1 METMTEVPFNFQRT
15 VNPRAGS
22 TGLGFRT
29 GGTTPVTPASP
40 AVSQTNAFTTFWETT
55 RANLGRTWLGTG
67 AEGWESDDEVV
78 WAMLVLDQYS
88 TANAGEKVKA
98 QDIIAKRQRA
108 GSGAAG
114 GGGPSTAQNAAGIKA
129 ELENLAGLFGL
140 PERDWSDLS
149 WQAASNNWNA
159 AMIRDAVAN
168 QISMESSK
176 REGLV
181 KNVITKS
188 RDVAANYLVNVGD
201 EEALGWAKKI
211 ARGEMEEESIV
222 ASVRDRAKA
231 QYYWLAPAIDQG
243 VTLKEYFQPH
253 RETIAKLMEVSAE
266 SVDFMNDPTWNK
278 VVRYMSPD
286 QEGVREMNL
295 GEVEKYVRQQ
305 DGWKAT
311 SNAKTVAASAA
322 ASIGRIFGA
331 L

>member
-1 METMTEVPFNFQRT
+1 MTEIPFNFQRT

-29 GGTTPVTPASP
+29 GAAVPATPAIK
-40 AVSQTNAFTTFWETT
+40 QTNDFTNFWETT
-55 RANLGRTWLGTG
+55 RANLGRTWMGSG
-67 AEGWESDDEVV
+67 AEGWENDDEVV

-88 TANAGEKVKA
+88 TASAGDRVKA

-108 GSGAAG
+108 GSGAG
-114 GGGPSTAQNAAGIKA
+114 GSGPTTAQNAAGIKA

-168 QISMESSK
+168 QITMESSK
-176 REGLV
+176 REGIV

-188 RDVAANYLVNVGD
+188 RDVAANYFVNVGD

-266 SVDFMNDPTWNK
+266 SVDFINNPKWNK
-278 VVRYMSPD
+278 VVRNVLPE
-286 QEGVREMNL
+286 QQGVREMNL
-295 GEVEKYVRQQ
+295 GEVEEYVRQQ
-305 DGWKAT
+305 EEWKNT
-311 SNAKTVAASAA
+311 KNAKTTANGAVAA
-322 ASIGRIFGA
+322 IGRIFGA
-331 L
+331 I

>member
-29 GGTTPVTPASP
+29 GAATPASP
-40 AVSQTNAFTTFWETT
+40 AINQTNAFTTFWEGA
-55 RANLGRTWLGTG
+55 RSKIGNTWLGTPY
-67 AEGWESDDEVV
+67 EGYENDDNVV
-78 WAMLVLDQYS
+78 WAQLVLDPYS
-88 TANAGEKVKA
+88 TASAAERYKA
-98 QDIIAKRQRA
+98 QSIMDKLLRN

-168 QISMESSK
+168 QITMESSK

-266 SVDFMNDPTWNK
+266 SVDFMNDPRWNK
-278 VVRYMSPD
+278 VVRYMPPD

-311 SNAKTVAASAA
+311 SNAKTVAAGAA